1 MRDLILLA
9 IVLPGGLLALRYPF
23 VGAMLWTWVSVMNPH
38 RMTYGFMFTAPVAM
52 FIGLCLLIGLLMT
65 KERRG
70 PFLGAPVSWF
80 VALIA
85 WMCITTLFAFDR
97 AGSLIQ
103 LEKVLKIDLMIL
115 VVLMLVRTK
124 REMIAFA
131 WVFTLS
137 VVFFGFKGG
146 IFTLLSGG
154 YHHVLGPSGS
164 YIQENNALAVALI
177 MAIPMLRFLQT
188 TLEHAW
194 QKNAMT
200 IVMILCGVSILG
212 SQSRGALLGVSAML
226 ALLWWRGKNKLGTAV
241 VLAVCSVVF
250 LSFMPDAWWERM
262 GTIRSFEEDR
272 SAMGRINAWWMT
284 FNLAKDNFFGGGF
297 SIYNEFSFGMYAPDP
312 TFIVSAHSIY
322 FHMLGEHGFVG
333 LFIYLAFWIA
343 TWISA
348 GWLRKNGRKQAE
360 TEWCS
365 QLGSMIQVSLV
376 GFAVGGAFLSL
387 TYFDLPYNMMAV
399 TVAARVWVQSR
410 GWENEKAV
418 SQTRRFL
425 GIPLFLGDRI
435 RSSKSTKLQQA

>member
-65 KERRG
+65 KERRS

-124 REMIAFA
+124 REMITFA

-164 YIQENNALAVALI
+164 YIEENNALAVALD
-177 MAIPMLRFLQT
+177 
-188 TLEHAW
+188 H
-194 QKNAMT
+194 
-200 IVMILCGVSILG
+200 GG
-212 SQSRGALLGVSAML
+212 S
-226 ALLWWRGKNKLGTAV
+226 
-241 VLAVCSVVF
+241 
-250 LSFMPDAWWERM
+250 DAAFPADDARA
-262 GTIRSFEEDR
+262 R
-272 SAMGRINAWWMT
+272 
-284 FNLAKDNFFGGGF
+284 LAKECHDDCH
-297 SIYNEFSFGMYAPDP
+297 DP
-312 TFIVSAHSIY
+312 VRGVDPRFAIAWRPSGS
-322 FHMLGEHGFVG
+322 LGDACLTVVARQEQ
-333 LFIYLAFWIA
+333 AW
-343 TWISA
+343 
-348 GWLRKNGRKQAE
+348 NGRR
-360 TEWCS
+360 TCR
-365 QLGSMIQVSLV
+365 L
-376 GFAVGGAFLSL
+376 
-387 TYFDLPYNMMAV
+387 
-399 TVAARVWVQSR
+399 
-410 GWENEKAV
+410 
-418 SQTRRFL
+418 
-425 GIPLFLGDRI
+425 
-435 RSSKSTKLQQA
+435 